1 MGRIKEALRRS
12 AACLS
17 AALLLAGASPA
28 LANHGDIHARCV
40 NGEPV
45 VTVRPPGT
53 EYVKVICRG
62 GLPRFMVEPEAPPTY
77 DPVTSARSQPTP
89 PDFGGW
95 VTVWLN
101 GRPLVAPY
109 DPVRQVQEPGAYL
122 SASTGRVMM
131 PVRFFTAAFGG
142 AVDWSDESRR
152 ARLFLGGKLL
162 QIWLE
167 SEYAMINAYIARLDQ
182 PPVLFQGRL
191 FVPVR
196 FLMEGFGAQVDWDH
210 GNRSAR
216 VTLPGAACK
225 HPVYCGE
232 VR

>member
-1 MGRIKEALRRS
+1 MGRMSETLRRS
-12 AACLS
+12 AAWLS
-17 AALLLAGASPA
+17 AALLLAAAGPVW
-28 LANHGDIHARCV
+28 ANHGDIHARCV

-62 GLPRFMVEPEAPPTY
+62 GLPRFMVEPEAPPTF
-77 DPVTSARSQPTP
+77 DPVTSTRLQPTP

-101 GRPLVAPY
+101 GQPLVAPY
-109 DPVRQVQEPGAYL
+109 DPVRQVQEPSAYL

-142 AVDWSDESRR
+142 EVDWSHSARR
-152 ARLFLGGKLL
+152 AKLALGGQLL
-162 QIWLE
+162 QIWVE
-167 SEYAMINAYIARLDQ
+167 SDYAMINAYVARLDQ

-196 FLMEGFGAQVDWDH
+196 FLMEGFGAQVEWDH

-216 VTLPGAACK
+216 VTLAGATCG